1 MAKVLVAAEST
12 IPDTGDL
19 DYSLLWWIASTS
31 AHGSL
36 SAVQQLAQPGNDGE
50 ASLYPDAESVGAFAT
65 RAAHLLHAAHTS
77 WNTYRKHPGRAEGS
91 SA

>member
-1 MAKVLVAAEST
+1 MAKVLVAAESS

-36 SAVQQLAQPGNDGE
+36 SAVRQLAQPGDSGQ
-50 ASLYPDAESVGAFAT
+50 ASLYPDAESVGAFAA
-65 RAAHLLHAAHTS
+65 RAAHLLHAAHIA
-77 WNTYRKHPGRAEGS
+77 WNAYRQS
-91 SA
+91 SN